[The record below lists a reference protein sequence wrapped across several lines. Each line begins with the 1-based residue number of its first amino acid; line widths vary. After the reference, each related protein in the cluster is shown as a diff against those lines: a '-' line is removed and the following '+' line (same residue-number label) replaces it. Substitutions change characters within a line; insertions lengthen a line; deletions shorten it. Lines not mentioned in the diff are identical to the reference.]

1 MSQIAQ
7 IKLYSQTIQK
17 WYENFSD
24 YQSTEYALKIFLKK
38 KDSTKTELTGAAQSD
53 GSFLFQTTTAI
64 NIPESG
70 NHNYQIIALKDSN
83 DYPVEDGIL
92 YVSPNL
98 SEDNDG
104 RSQWHIIHDYLL
116 DSYLEMAKAGRL
128 ATQVSINGRT
138 TTYDRAQ
145 LLKEINNAARRA
157 GLSLDG
163 LGKAKK
169 VNKILARF

>member
-53 GSFLFQTTTAI
+53 GSFLFQTTIAA
-64 NIPESG
+64 NISESG
-70 NHNYQIIALKDSN
+70 NHNYQIIATKDAAN
-83 DYPVEDGIL
+83 YLVEEGMV

-98 SEDNDG
+98 SEDSDG
-104 RSQWHIIHDYLL
+104 RNEWQIIHDYLL
-116 DSYLEMAKAGRL
+116 EAYTEMVKAGRL
-128 ATQVSINGRT
+128 ATQVSINGRN